1 MTRVLMTAF
10 EPFGGEQVNPSQLAV
25 QRLVAAGVDDVE
37 LQEAFLPVVYYEA
50 RDALRGA
57 IAQHAPDIVIC
68 AGQAGGRYGVT
79 PEKIAVN
86 RNDTTMPD
94 NAGQAPVDEPIV
106 TDGPAAYF
114 TGLPVAEIVAAL
126 RAAAI
131 PSEVSWTTGAYVC
144 NHVFYSLMHLIATER
159 PQLCGGFIHV
169 PYAHEQ
175 VINRPDPQP
184 SLALETIVDA
194 LRIAVTTTVRG
205 GVIRGR
211 ADDCVSAPVSGR
223 ASRVGSSGVGR

>member
-25 QRLVAAGVDDVE
+25 QRLVDAGPDGVE
-37 LQEAFLPVVYYEA
+37 LRSALLPVVYYEA
-50 RDALRGA
+50 RDALRAA
-57 IAQHAPDIVIC
+57 IEQYEPDLVIC
-68 AGQAGGRYGVT
+68 TGQAGGRYGVT
-79 PEKIAVN
+79 PEKVAVN

-94 NAGQAPVDEPIV
+94 NAGQAPLDEPIV

-131 PSEVSWTTGAYVC
+131 PSEVSWTAGAYVC
-144 NHVFYSLMHLIATER
+144 NHVFYSLMHLLATER
-159 PQLCGGFIHV
+159 PGLRGGFIHV

-175 VINRPDPQP
+175 VLERAEAQP
-184 SLALETIVDA
+184 SLALESIADA
-194 LRIAVTTTVRG
+194 LRIAVSTTLQ
-205 GVIRGR
+205 
-211 ADDCVSAPVSGR
+211 
-223 ASRVGSSGVGR
+223 VGMVATAG